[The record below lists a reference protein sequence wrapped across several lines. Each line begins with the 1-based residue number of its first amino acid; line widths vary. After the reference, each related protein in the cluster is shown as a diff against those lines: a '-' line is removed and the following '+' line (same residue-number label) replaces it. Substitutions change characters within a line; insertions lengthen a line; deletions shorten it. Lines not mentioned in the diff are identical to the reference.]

1 MRANLCWMILPGE
14 GSVQGQVGS
23 QEGTL
28 RWVFNR
34 LQLTLY
40 GHLVVEVRAAGAET
54 GKVTLMSFFIAPT
67 CCQHHSHA
75 SSHINSSTYYKVD
88 LFAQIF

>member
-54 GKVTLMSFFIAPT
+54 GKKLYLQVSILSPVD
-67 CCQHHSHA
+67 
-75 SSHINSSTYYKVD
+75 YKTNIYSEAIKD
-88 LFAQIF
+88 SR